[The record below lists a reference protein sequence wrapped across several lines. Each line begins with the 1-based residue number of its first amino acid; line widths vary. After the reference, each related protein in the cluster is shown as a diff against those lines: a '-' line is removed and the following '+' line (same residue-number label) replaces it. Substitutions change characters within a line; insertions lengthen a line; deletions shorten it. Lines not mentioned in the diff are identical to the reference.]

1 MTWLT
6 ALMTPQQRYV
16 WERRADIDLRL
27 AGTTRWFR
35 LSEAPGARFA
45 AVLVFLNWL
54 DTLSDGLS
62 AAVTR
67 ITLAAGDCPVDT
79 IELSADVLDA
89 LGLQPPPAGRH
100 LHRGQAVDIV
110 HLDDL
115 DGDDEALL

>member
-1 MTWLT
+1 MSWLSAKMT
-6 ALMTPQQRYV
+6 AQQRYV
-16 WERRADIDLRL
+16 WERRADVDLRL
-27 AGTTRWFR
+27 AGSSRVFR
-35 LSEAPGARFA
+35 LSEATGARFA

-54 DTLSDGLS
+54 DALSDGLS

-100 LHRGQAVDIV
+100 LHRGQTIDIV
-110 HLDDL
+110 INDDL
-115 DGDDEALL
+115 DGADEALI

>member
-1 MTWLT
+1 MTWLSEK
-6 ALMTPQQRYV
+6 MTPQQKFV
-16 WERRADIDLRL
+16 WERRADVDLRL

-45 AVLVFLNWL
+45 AVLVFLDWL
-54 DTLSDGLS
+54 DTFGAGVS

-79 IELSADVLDA
+79 IELSMDVLDA

-100 LHRGQAVDIV
+100 LHRGQTIDIV
-110 HLDDL
+110 HLADL
-115 DGDDEALL
+115 DGDDEALI